1 MTPISSTWKVQL
13 KELWYRYKERR
24 KEKCRLI
31 ELTQEESVIFL
42 RVKMSDLNKRS
53 AVIERYMESAKKNG
67 VHECL
72 AWPRAWSWFSSLRS
86 QIVACLGYKRKKK
99 KKKDS
104 PEAVTIWNKQR
115 AILEYFQDV
124 PIKWYVSSVSLMRR
138 RRSKDLKKLI
148 FYVRSNRK
156 NVDFMIK
163 LFITRCPC

>member
-72 AWPRAWSWFSSLRS
+72 AWSGAWSWFSSLRS

-99 KKKDS
+99 KKTDS

-124 PIKWYVSSVSLMRR
+124 PIPWYVTSVSMMRR

>member
-1 MTPISSTWKVQL
+1 MTPNSSTWKVQL

-99 KKKDS
+99 KKKRIPLRRLLFGTSNVQFWSISKTSQLNDTYQ
-104 PEAVTIWNKQR
+104 VLVWWGG
-115 AILEYFQDV
+115 DV
-124 PIKWYVSSVSLMRR
+124 
-138 RRSKDLKKLI
+138 LK
-148 FYVRSNRK
+148 
-156 NVDFMIK
+156 
-163 LFITRCPC
+163 T